1 MVHPDDIARAGEVPR
16 AQAREFV
23 FDVPRVGARL
33 LQDQSDLAGQAIVES
48 VLGVLAASHNV
59 ALHDA
64 GAPGLTWAGGG
75 QVASRAGKAW
85 WQGSCAM
92 RQAMSCAPERHLV
105 GSQGLVVGSGC
116 VGGQISDAAVP

>member
-1 MVHPDDIARAGEVPR
+1 MSPVLMSPVLAPASFRISPNK
-16 AQAREFV
+16 
-23 FDVPRVGARL
+23 
-33 LQDQSDLAGQAIVES
+33 SDLAGQAIVES

-64 GAPGLTWAGGG
+64 GAPGFTWAGGG
-75 QVASRAGKAW
+75 QVASRADKAW